1 MYKWVAKLTGT
12 DTSRKALTIWR
23 WDEKPRLAV
32 VLFTI
37 MVIVRCDRSFGMEA
51 PVNHLGWG
59 FFLTHDKLFLV

>member
-1 MYKWVAKLTGT
+1 LALG
-12 DTSRKALTIWR
+12 RKTPA
-23 WDEKPRLAV
+23 RLAGG

-37 MVIVRCDRSFGMEA
+37 MVIVRCDRSFGTEA